1 MNILITNI
9 SAFPY
14 NVTEFEYEVR
24 IDNCEVEKIKAKHT
38 NESILKCLTHLGDV
52 KKNGGINKIIA
63 LVSQKTLND
72 RDERFDNCT
81 ALKNVY
87 FETTLTVQKSCN
99 YSKKNHPPQ
108 NRLRVLPSLMPD
120 HL

>member
-81 ALKNVY
+81 A
-87 FETTLTVQKSCN
+87 F
-99 YSKKNHPPQ
+99 SKKMLESGLGVAIQVHYY
-108 NRLRVLPSLMPD
+108 VLEKKNKK
-120 HL
+120 

>member
-72 RDERFDNCT
+72 RDVRFDNCT
-81 ALKNVY
+81 AFEYFKNFYLFYYKTDLHLKNA
-87 FETTLTVQKSCN
+87 T
-99 YSKKNHPPQ
+99 
-108 NRLRVLPSLMPD
+108 
-120 HL
+120 HLQIIHF

>member
-63 LVSQKTLND
+63 WFRKRLLMIEMKDLIIVLHLSISKMWLLHLLVICRKL
-72 RDERFDNCT
+72 
-81 ALKNVY
+81 
-87 FETTLTVQKSCN
+87 
-99 YSKKNHPPQ
+99 
-108 NRLRVLPSLMPD
+108 
-120 HL
+120 